1 MMRKVFSIIIFVFM
15 LSIISTAYA
24 KKVNKEI
31 NVVISVDK
39 NRVEIGNHIRL
50 TVGVEG
56 AFDTDIPELS
66 VPESFSLMYGPS
78 VSTQTTI
85 INNVV
90 KVFRGFM
97 YGFSPSENGKFEI
110 GPVTL
115 KYKGKRYTSNS
126 INIEVVERTPFEST
140 IDEGTDRSG
149 KRVDI
154 NKMVFV
160 ELVTDKAE
168 AYIYEEIIQSFKLY
182 FQKGLPIDDL
192 DYVAAST
199 KSFLAEKLGDERR
212 YEEVRDGILYNV
224 IELRTALFPL
234 VSGKIE
240 IPPAKF
246 KCNIIIRQQR
256 NRGSMFEEF
265 MGGGGRRY
273 PVERSTEPVKLLI
286 KQLPEVDKP
295 EDFAGAVGKYTM
307 DVLAKPAKVK
317 IGDPITLS
325 INIRGEGNIQTIG
338 EPLLAPDGMNNF
350 KDYDYETKVTITDR
364 GDGIRGEKLFHKVIE
379 PQSEDV
385 DFIPG
390 ISFSYFDPDIE
401 TYKTL
406 THEPV
411 PIEIEHSDIETPIRL
426 SLESAGLA
434 KGKVKILTKDILP
447 LMTDLYSFKN
457 QGVAIYKRP
466 VLLSIIFLIPIL
478 IVVACVYVQRQR
490 ALLSND
496 VGYARKKHA
505 MAHAQKH
512 LSNARG
518 LLQLDNPPEFYAT
531 LAGTILKHIADKLN
545 VTSASV
551 TSDNIYDI
559 LEKRGVS
566 NEVIKG
572 LRQCLESCDYGRFS
586 SGQLSREQMES
597 TLETAEKVI
606 VQLEKQL

>member
-1 MMRKVFSIIIFVFM
+1 MRKVFSIIIFVFM
-15 LSIISTAYA
+15 LNVISTAYA
-24 KKVNKEI
+24 KEI
-31 NVVISVDK
+31 EVIISVDK
-39 NRVEIGNHIRL
+39 NRVEIGNHFRL
-50 TVGVEG
+50 TVGVQG
-56 AFDTDIPELS
+56 AFDTDVPRLT

-78 VSTQTTI
+78 VSTQTSI

-97 YGFSPSENGKFEI
+97 YGFSPTEKGRFEI

-115 KYKGKRYTSNS
+115 EYKGKTYTSNA
-126 INIEVVERTPFEST
+126 IKIEVIERTPFE
-140 IDEGTDRSG
+140 EGVDARNGTSG

-160 ELVTDKAE
+160 ELTTDKKE
-168 AYIYEEIIQSFKLY
+168 AFIYEEIVQYFKLY

-199 KSFLAEKLGDERR
+199 RSFLAEKLGEERR
-212 YEEVRDGILYNV
+212 YEEVREGILYNV

-256 NRGSMFEEF
+256 TRGSLFDEF

-273 PVERSTEPVKLLI
+273 PVERSTEPVKLII
-286 KQLPEVDKP
+286 KSLPDVNKP
-295 EDFAGAVGKYTM
+295 DDFTGAVGKYTM
-307 DVLAKPAKVK
+307 DVLAKPTKVK

-338 EPLLAPDGMNNF
+338 EPLLSTDGMKDF
-350 KDYDYETKVTITDR
+350 KSYDYEVKVTITDR
-364 GDGIRGEKLFHKVIE
+364 GDSIKGEKLFNKVIE
-379 PQSEDV
+379 PMSEDV
-385 DFIPG
+385 GFIPE
-390 ISFSYFDPDIE
+390 ISFSYFDPDLE
-401 TYKTL
+401 EYKML
-406 THEPV
+406 THEPI

-426 SLESAGLA
+426 SIEGAGMV
-434 KGKVKILTKDILP
+434 KGQVKILTKDILP
-447 LMTDLYSFKN
+447 IMSDLYSFEN
-457 QGVAIYKRP
+457 EGFTIYKRP
-466 VLLSIIFLIPIL
+466 FFLAIVFIIPIL
-478 IVVACVYVQRQR
+478 VVVACAYVQRQR
-490 ALLSND
+490 ALLHTD
-496 VGYARKKHA
+496 VGYARKKRA

-512 LSNARG
+512 LSNARE
-518 LLQLDNPPEFYAT
+518 LLQLDNPSEFYAA
-531 LAGTILKHIADKLN
+531 LARSILEHIADKLN
-545 VTSASV
+545 VTSAAV
-551 TSDNIYDI
+551 TSDNIYGI

-566 NEVIKG
+566 NDVITE

-586 SGQLSREQMES
+586 SGQLSKEQMES
-597 TLETAEKVI
+597 TLDTAEIVI

>member
-15 LSIISTAYA
+15 LNVISTAYA
-24 KKVNKEI
+24 KEIKV
-31 NVVISVDK
+31 VVSVDK

-56 AFDTDIPELS
+56 AFDTDMPQLS

-85 INNVV
+85 VNNVV
-90 KVFRGFM
+90 KVFRGFI
-97 YGFSPSENGKFEI
+97 YGFSPTEKGKFEI
-110 GPVTL
+110 GPVIL
-115 KYKGKRYTSNS
+115 KYKGKTYTSNS
-126 INIEVVERTPFEST
+126 VMIEVIERTPFEGN
-140 IDEGTDRSG
+140 IDERNDTSG
-149 KRVDI
+149 RRVDI

-160 ELVTDKAE
+160 ELITDKE
-168 AYIYEEIIQSFKLY
+168 DAYIYEEIVQSFKLY

-199 KSFLAEKLGDERR
+199 KSFLAEKLGEERR

-256 NRGSMFEEF
+256 NRGSMFDEF

-273 PVERSTEPVKLLI
+273 PVERSTEPVKLII
-286 KQLPEVDKP
+286 KPLPTVDKP
-295 EDFAGAVGKYTM
+295 EDFSGAVGKYTM
-307 DVLAKPAKVK
+307 DVLAKPTKVK
-317 IGDPITLS
+317 VGDPITLT

-338 EPLLAPDGMNNF
+338 EPLLAPDGMKEF
-350 KDYDYETKVTITDR
+350 KSYDFETKVTITDR
-364 GDGIRGEKLFHKVIE
+364 GDGIKGEKLFNKVIE
-379 PQSEDV
+379 PQSVDV
-385 DFIPG
+385 DVIPG
-390 ISFSYFDPDIE
+390 ISFSYFDPGLE
-401 TYKTL
+401 KYKTL
-406 THEPV
+406 TREPV
-411 PIEIEHSDIETPIRL
+411 PIEVEHSDTEIPLRFT
-426 SLESAGLA
+426 LESAGIA

-447 LMTDLYSFKN
+447 LMTDLYSFDN
-457 QGVAIYKRP
+457 QRLAMYKRP
-466 VLLSIIFLIPIL
+466 LLLSIIFIIPVL
-478 IVVACVYVQRQR
+478 IVIACTYMQRQR
-490 ALLSND
+490 ELLHTD
-496 VGYARKKHA
+496 VGYARKRRA

-512 LSNARG
+512 LSNARE
-518 LLQLDNPPEFYAT
+518 LLQLDNPSEFYAT
-531 LAGTILKHIADKLN
+531 LARTILEHIADKLN
-545 VTSASV
+545 VTAAAV

-566 NEVIKG
+566 NDVIKE

-586 SGQLSREQMES
+586 SGQLSREQMET
-597 TLETAEKVI
+597 TLGTAEKVI
-606 VQLEKQL
+606 AQLEKQL